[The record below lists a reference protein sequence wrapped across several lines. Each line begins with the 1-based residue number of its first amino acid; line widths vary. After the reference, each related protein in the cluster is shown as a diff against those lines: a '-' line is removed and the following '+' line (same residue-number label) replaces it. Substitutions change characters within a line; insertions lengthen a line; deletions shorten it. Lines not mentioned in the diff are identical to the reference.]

1 MPPPR
6 DSSSAHQFETVR
18 KVRRYEQVA
27 EQIRRLISEGALK
40 PGDLLPPERD
50 LAVRLGVGRSSV
62 RDAVRTLEVM
72 GILEPRQG
80 HGTVVRDL
88 STDSLVVPLAS
99 VLTRKREM
107 VAELLDVRRI
117 IEPALAARRQAPR
130 SGGGGEGSQAALERD
145 RGNPDASDL
154 MEVEMGRLFAV
165 EIVYRGIFQK
175 KLAANISRAIVL
187 AAHKEGKPGI
197 SFGRYGD
204 SPERNG
210 IPAKYFAIVASD
222 ELTLEE
228 GKAKYE
234 PKEVDISICVDDTL
248 FKGVES
254 WAWYG
259 LQPINKLLKPGGTL
273 IVTSLKE
280 PEQLIPL
287 AHRKETPYNLAVL
300 KGTPSFSGLWV
311 YKDDHTDV
319 RVLGVMARV
328 LPELFSLGSVQETIR
343 EEWKNELKATSALRA
358 FERVSTVTV
367 TADQGNPEEPYKF
380 DMPKWTEMREGIA
393 IPGIPLG
400 GQMKDPVT
408 GEEGGWRPG
417 RNTTFKKWA
426 TRTMRPVVD
435 FEKCIKCTLCWL
447 QCPDSVFDVTPDG
460 LYDANLEACCG
471 CGVCEAVC
479 PVEKCVTMVN
489 ETQFTDNASQW
500 EAWRTDKPAYEA
512 HLAEWI
518 KDRPER
524 SHGFRF
530 RGQYQQ
536 ELPNEFARQG

>member
-1 MPPPR
+1 
-6 DSSSAHQFETVR
+6 
-18 KVRRYEQVA
+18 
-27 EQIRRLISEGALK
+27 
-40 PGDLLPPERD
+40 
-50 LAVRLGVGRSSV
+50 
-62 RDAVRTLEVM
+62 
-72 GILEPRQG
+72 
-80 HGTVVRDL
+80 
-88 STDSLVVPLAS
+88 
-99 VLTRKREM
+99 
-107 VAELLDVRRI
+107 
-117 IEPALAARRQAPR
+117 
-130 SGGGGEGSQAALERD
+130 
-145 RGNPDASDL
+145 
-154 MEVEMGRLFAV
+154 MGRLFAV

-319 RVLGVMARV
+319 RILGAMARV

-367 TADQGNPEEPYKF
+367 TADQGNPEEP
-380 DMPKWTEMREGIA
+380 
-393 IPGIPLG
+393 
-400 GQMKDPVT
+400 
-408 GEEGGWRPG
+408 
-417 RNTTFKKWA
+417 
-426 TRTMRPVVD
+426 
-435 FEKCIKCTLCWL
+435 
-447 QCPDSVFDVTPDG
+447 
-460 LYDANLEACCG
+460 
-471 CGVCEAVC
+471 
-479 PVEKCVTMVN
+479 
-489 ETQFTDNASQW
+489 
-500 EAWRTDKPAYEA
+500 
-512 HLAEWI
+512 
-518 KDRPER
+518 
-524 SHGFRF
+524 
-530 RGQYQQ
+530 
-536 ELPNEFARQG
+536 